1 MDIRT
6 LQGVLCPI
14 EQPSGKRH
22 RERAGRRLTQ
32 SISTRHRKGTVS
44 VNPARLVRQRKEGTG
59 RLRFLTREEYDA
71 LRKVIAK
78 RFSEHV
84 ATSENQPLISRGW
97 IQPKSFIL
105 LVPGGGSNPHDRNGR
120 RILSLILGV
129 LQALATRRIEWQQ
142 MVYLLI
148 DISLVHV
155 AI

>member
-1 MDIRT
+1 MTETQARHSDSFWRWT
-6 LQGVLCPI
+6 FVLLQGELCPI

-59 RLRFLTREEYDA
+59 RLRFLTKEEYDA

-78 RFSEHV
+78 RFPEHV

-105 LVPGGGSNPHDRNGR
+105 LVPGGGVEPPRPCDR
-120 RILSLILGV
+120 RILSSPYRENKGL
-129 LQALATRRIEWQQ
+129 TT
-142 MVYLLI
+142 
-148 DISLVHV
+148 
-155 AI
+155 